1 MRVPRRIKGD
11 LVFAMREKVAEASR
25 YPRSRIDE
33 TLINFISAISYFYL
47 ILGLDACSFYAL
59 KQSYR

>member
-33 TLINFISAISYFYL
+33 TLVKNHETKYDKSYFPNFIKEQF
-47 ILGLDACSFYAL
+47 
-59 KQSYR
+59 